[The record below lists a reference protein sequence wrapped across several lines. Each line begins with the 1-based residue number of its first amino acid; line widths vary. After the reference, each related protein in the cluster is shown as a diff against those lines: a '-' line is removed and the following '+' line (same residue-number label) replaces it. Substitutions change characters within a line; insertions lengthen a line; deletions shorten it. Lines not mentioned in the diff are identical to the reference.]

1 MGRKEGRK
9 MYLIMCES
17 GDYLECESVEEGLET
32 VKDIKTVLGR
42 EELKVYIYKKEKEL
56 VIV

>member
-1 MGRKEGRK
+1 